1 MRAFIL
7 PFLCATMLSGCAGR
21 PNAFSDQNAR
31 AHVNQ
36 LAGAIGS
43 RPAGSDANRRAREYL
58 IDQLRF
64 FGYTVRVQEA
74 QAERADLGISAHVF
88 NIIAIIPG
96 ARPDALGL
104 VAHYDSRATTPGA
117 GDDALGVAVALE
129 CARLL
134 AARPAR
140 QHAVMVLLTDAEEEG
155 LMGAAA
161 LVRDPEVAAR
171 LRAYINLDAIGAD
184 GPVPLF
190 QTGPGNGWLVGAW
203 AQAAGGRRGGSYQ
216 VEIYKRLPSDTD
228 FSVLARAGIPG
239 LNFAA
244 VGDGYAYHTPRDTA
258 DRLTTR
264 AIADMGTAALST
276 AESLDRA
283 DLAQRSSAQAVY
295 FDVAGARALVLRPS
309 FSRALSVLA
318 IVLATIAVVR
328 TTRVTAGAGGTG
340 GVIRTFGWAVAGVLL
355 VGAALL
361 GMTALLREAREVYH
375 PWYAHPWRFW
385 ALLVLTLF
393 VTVEILLR
401 AGDRLPRAWRAVR
414 HPAAVWMVTLVCWLA
429 MAAVA
434 EGFAPAAAYLWSVP
448 LLVLSLTAVVA
459 PAADRF
465 AAAVGALI
473 VLAVSG
479 ALWLPEGREMLRFG
493 VPMFGRLP
501 ILTPL
506 AVYPAAV
513 LLIAAMVA
521 PAVLAVDMATGPPLP
536 EAHLTPG
543 RRRLRILLTPALLV
557 ALSIAFAACYLA
569 EAYTFDRPLQ
579 RAVQYVADHG
589 TGRAVWEVAGVEPGL
604 DVDLSRGAPAGWVA
618 ATGPLLAGVRATAL
632 PHPFAFRAPGVI
644 QPAPDPGH
652 APERHRTRRRDT
664 CRCRCHSISERPDAV
679 VPRSDGARPRAL
691 DPAWGG
697 PGRRM
702 DGIARRGAR
711 WHNRALRNVPGR
723 LRRHGWARCAWAPWI
738 GDCPAARAGCDSHP
752 GSRPPARC
760 GTPAACTWWFPRPK
774 HSSHRYVRLRNGYA
788 PSRNGTLRSSEGW
801 CRKSWRTPSST
812 ARSSP
817 RRPSS
822 IASAS

>member
-1 MRAFIL
+1 MRALIL
-7 PFLCATMLSGCAGR
+7 PLIWTALLSGCAGR

-31 AHVNQ
+31 THVNQ

-74 QAERADLGISAHVF
+74 LAQRPELGISAHVF
-88 NIIAIIPG
+88 NIIAIVPG

-104 VAHYDSRATTPGA
+104 MAHYDSRATTPGA

-134 AARPAR
+134 AARPVR

-161 LVRDPEVAAR
+161 LVRDPEVMAR
-171 LRAYINLDAIGAD
+171 LRAYINLDAVGAD

-203 AQAAGGRRGGSYQ
+203 ARAGAARRGGSYQ

-228 FSVLARAGIPG
+228 FSVLAGAGVPG

-244 VGDGYAYHTPRDTA
+244 VGDGYAYHTPRDTP

-264 AIADMGTAALST
+264 AIAEMGTAALST

-283 DLAQRSSAQAVY
+283 DLAQRSQQQAVY

-309 FSRALSVLA
+309 FSSALSVLA
-318 IVLATIAVVR
+318 IVLATIALVR
-328 TTRVTAGAGGTG
+328 TTRVTAAAGGLS
-340 GVIRTFGWAVAGVLL
+340 GVLRTFVWALAGVLL

-385 ALLVLTLF
+385 VLLVLTLF

-401 AGDRLPRAWRAVR
+401 AGDRLPRGWRAVR
-414 HPAAVWMVTLVCWLA
+414 HPSAVWMVTLVCWLA
-429 MAAVA
+429 MAVGA
-434 EGFAPAAAYLWSVP
+434 EGFVPAAAYLWSVP
-448 LLVLSLTAVVA
+448 LLVLALVTIVA
-459 PAADRF
+459 PSADRS
-465 AAAVGALI
+465 AAGAGALI
-473 VLAVSG
+473 VLAVTG

-521 PAVLAVDMATGPPLP
+521 PAVLAVDMAMKPPP
-536 EAHLTPG
+536 RDAPLTPG

-557 ALSIAFAACYLA
+557 ALSVAFAACYLA
-569 EAYTFDRPLQ
+569 EAYTYDRPLQ

-604 DVDLSRGAPAGWVA
+604 DVDLTGGAPAGWVP
-618 ATGPLLAGVRATAL
+618 ATGPPLSGVRATAL

-644 QPAPDPGH
+644 QPAPVEATWRSATAPDGAIQVDVAVTTSRSGLTLLFLAPPG
-652 APERHRTRRRDT
+652 
-664 CRCRCHSISERPDAV
+664 V
-679 VPRSDGARPRAL
+679 VPAGSSLPGVVREGAWVASLAAAPTGTTVLSVTFPAAAAARLGEMRVGAVDRGLPGGEGWLRQPPWLASARTVWHARSLHLVVPVAEAREP
-691 DPAWGG
+691 
-697 PGRRM
+697 
-702 DGIARRGAR
+702 
-711 WHNRALRNVPGR
+711 ALR
-723 LRRHGWARCAWAPWI
+723 
-738 GDCPAARAGCDSHP
+738 
-752 GSRPPARC
+752 
-760 GTPAACTWWFPRPK
+760 
-774 HSSHRYVRLRNGYA
+774 
-788 PSRNGTLRSSEGW
+788 
-801 CRKSWRTPSST
+801 
-812 ARSSP
+812 
-817 RRPSS
+817 
-822 IASAS
+822 

>member
-1 MRAFIL
+1 VRACIL
-7 PFLCATMLSGCAGR
+7 PFLCAALLSGCAGR

-31 AHVNQ
+31 THVNQ

-74 QAERADLGISAHVF
+74 QAQRADLGHTAHVF

-96 ARPDALGL
+96 ARSAALGL

-140 QHAVMVLLTDAEEEG
+140 QHAVMVLLTDAEEDG

-161 LVRDPEVAAR
+161 LVRDPEVTAR
-171 LRAYINLDAIGAD
+171 LRAYINLDAVGAD

-203 AQAAGGRRGGSYQ
+203 ARGRGVLRGGSYQ
-216 VEIYKRLPSDTD
+216 VEIYERLPSDTD

-244 VGDGYAYHTPRDTA
+244 VGDGYAYHTPRDTP
-258 DRLTTR
+258 DRLTSR
-264 AIADMGTAALST
+264 AIADMGTAALAT

-283 DLAQRSSAQAVY
+283 DLAQRSPQQAVY
-295 FDVAGARALVLRPS
+295 FDVAGARAIVLRPS

-318 IVLATIAVVR
+318 IVLATVALVR
-328 TTRVTAGAGGTG
+328 TSRVAARAGGATG
-340 GVIRTFGWAVAGVLL
+340 IARTFAWAVAGILL
-355 VGAALL
+355 VALALL
-361 GMTALLREAREVYH
+361 GVTALLRESREVYH

-385 ALLVLTLF
+385 VLLALTLF

-401 AGDRLPRAWRAVR
+401 TGDRLPRGWRAVR
-414 HPAAVWMVTLVCWLA
+414 HPSAVWMVTLVCWVA
-429 MAAVA
+429 MAVAA

-448 LLVLSLTAVVA
+448 LLALALVAGIA
-459 PAADRF
+459 PAADRSG
-465 AAAVGALI
+465 AGLAALI
-473 VLAVSG
+473 VLAVTG

-506 AVYPAAV
+506 VVYPAAV

-521 PAVLAVDMATGPPLP
+521 PAVLAVDMATAPPLP
-536 EAHLTPG
+536 DARLTPG

-569 EAYTFDRPLQ
+569 EAYTFERPLQ
-579 RAVQYVADHG
+579 RAVQYVADHA

-604 DVDLSRGAPAGWVA
+604 DVDLSRGAPAGWVP
-618 ATGPLLAGVRATAL
+618 ATGPPLTGVRATAL
-632 PHPFAFRAPGVI
+632 PHPFAFRAPGAM
-644 QPAPDPGH
+644 QPAPIQ
-652 APERHRTRRRDT
+652 A
-664 CRCRCHSISERPDAV
+664 
-679 VPRSDGARPRAL
+679 
-691 DPAWGG
+691 
-697 PGRRM
+697 
-702 DGIARRGAR
+702 
-711 WHNRALRNVPGR
+711 
-723 LRRHGWARCAWAPWI
+723 
-738 GDCPAARAGCDSHP
+738 
-752 GSRPPARC
+752 
-760 GTPAACTWWFPRPK
+760 
-774 HSSHRYVRLRNGYA
+774 
-788 PSRNGTLRSSEGW
+788 TLRSASAPGGAIQVEVVVTAAEGGLTLLFVAPPGVVPARSTLPGVVRNGAWVASLAAAPAGTTVLSATFPAAAAARLGEMRVGAVDHGLPGGEGW
-801 CRKSWRTPSST
+801 LRQPAWLASARTVWH
-812 ARSSP
+812 ARSLHLVVP
-817 RRPSS
+817 AAGPPEPSLR
-822 IASAS
+822 

>member
-1 MRAFIL
+1 MRALIL

-31 AHVNQ
+31 THVNQ

-104 VAHYDSRATTPGA
+104 VAHYDSRAATPGA

-171 LRAYINLDAIGAD
+171 LRAYINLDAVGAD

-203 AQAAGGRRGGSYQ
+203 AHAAGGRRGGSYQ

-244 VGDGYAYHTPRDTA
+244 VGDGYAYHTARDTA

-283 DLAQRSSAQAVY
+283 DLAQRSSEQAVY

-361 GMTALLREAREVYH
+361 GITALLREAREVYH

-414 HPAAVWMVTLVCWLA
+414 HPAAVWMVTLVCWMA
-429 MAAVA
+429 MAVAA
-434 EGFAPAAAYLWSVP
+434 EGLAPAAAYLWSVP

-521 PAVLAVDMATGPPLP
+521 PAVLAVDMATAPPLP

-644 QPAPDPGH
+644 QPAPIQ
-652 APERHRTRRRDT
+652 A
-664 CRCRCHSISERPDAV
+664 
-679 VPRSDGARPRAL
+679 
-691 DPAWGG
+691 
-697 PGRRM
+697 
-702 DGIARRGAR
+702 
-711 WHNRALRNVPGR
+711 
-723 LRRHGWARCAWAPWI
+723 
-738 GDCPAARAGCDSHP
+738 
-752 GSRPPARC
+752 
-760 GTPAACTWWFPRPK
+760 
-774 HSSHRYVRLRNGYA
+774 
-788 PSRNGTLRSSEGW
+788 TLRSATAPDGAIHVDAAVTASRGGLTLLFLAPTGLVPVRSTLPGVVRDGAWMASLAAAPAGTTVLSATFPAAAAARLGEMRVGAVDRGLPGGEGW
-801 CRKSWRTPSST
+801 LRQPPWLAAARTVWH
-812 ARSSP
+812 ARSLHLVVP
-817 RRPSS
+817 AAEALEPPLR
-822 IASAS
+822 